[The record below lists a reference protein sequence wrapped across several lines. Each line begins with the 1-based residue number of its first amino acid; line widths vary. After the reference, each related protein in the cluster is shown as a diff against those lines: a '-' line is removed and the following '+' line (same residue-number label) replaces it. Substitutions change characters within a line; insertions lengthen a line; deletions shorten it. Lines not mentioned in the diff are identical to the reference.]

1 MCSIYETWGVFATY
15 AAQPPGTLVALVGSS
30 GRLELAIVGDNA
42 AARLGVTVG
51 TPVVMA
57 WE

>member
-1 MCSIYETWGVFATY
+1 M
-15 AAQPPGTLVALVGSS
+15 LVAVVGSS
-30 GRLELAIVGDNA
+30 GRVELAIVGDNA
-42 AARLGVTVG
+42 AAAAGHPVG